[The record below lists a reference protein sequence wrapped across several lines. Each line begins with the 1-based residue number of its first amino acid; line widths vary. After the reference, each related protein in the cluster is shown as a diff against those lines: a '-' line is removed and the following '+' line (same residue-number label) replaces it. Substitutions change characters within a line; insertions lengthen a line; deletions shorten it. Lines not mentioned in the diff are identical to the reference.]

1 MLRRWL
7 LISPLI
13 LIGYSLG
20 LSRPPSEVVVKAD
33 AKGVQRVRVTAH
45 TYWFDPNRIVVEAG
59 QPVELTF
66 HNASWIVPHNLTC
79 EEPDAGI
86 ELSADVGTIHR
97 GRTMTFTPTKP
108 GEYEFFCHVDA
119 HSRKGMKGVIVV
131 VP

>member
-13 LIGYSLG
+13 LIGCSSG

-33 AKGVQRVRVTAH
+33 AKGVQRVRVIAH
-45 TYWFDPNRIVVEAG
+45 TYWFDPNRIVVKAG

-79 EEPDAGI
+79 EQPDAGI
-86 ELSADVGTIHR
+86 ELSGDVGTIHR